1 MAEQWPFIWL
11 IDSEPAVYAA
21 CAAAIQAA
29 YPGAAVRL
37 VQDHAAAP
45 FAPTPDFIVLD
56 HRVESD
62 PLVRIRQLHAR
73 FPATP
78 ILALL
83 PVERDDLAAAALA
96 AGAADYLMKTP
107 RVHLRLPLLIDAHL
121 QRRAERQQLAAS
133 RQEYRHLFDNAP
145 IGLFRCS
152 PAGELLAVNPMFAA
166 TLGAETRCTLIG
178 QPITAFYCDPN
189 DAQPWHA
196 AEQQG
201 GSPITGE
208 IQMRRCDGVT
218 IWVRLRADAVAD
230 PATNS
235 TFYEG
240 FLEEISQ
247 QRLTEAALR
256 ASEAKLR
263 LIFEHAFDGISIY
276 EELPETGSRRLLEC
290 NERYAEISGFSRE
303 TLMQIGNT
311 STVQEKM
318 GRVFTRAENLLIRQ
332 SKTPYRGFFSW
343 QRPDGKPNVVE
354 YTAAP
359 IDVAGRPLT
368 IGIDRDI
375 TQLVE
380 VQETALR
387 RAAHLEALNSVIAA
401 SAAAVTIPELLE
413 QTAQQLVAA
422 LQAESA
428 VLCVQDAIAA
438 VGVPD
443 AAVHDWA
450 QAIQEDHTLTA
461 QPGADGASHQL
472 LSAPIVHAGRRVGG
486 FVVAAK
492 QDATWLEDVLALADS
507 VGRTIGAAVG
517 RLQLLSAERERQQRS
532 EEHGRLAA
540 VGQLAAG
547 IAHDFN
553 NILAVILL
561 LAQLTRQEKTISEKA
576 RSRLQTIIEQTQYA
590 AELVRQILDFSRQS
604 SLTRTRGNLATLL
617 DETAA
622 LLRRTLPE
630 NIQIVAAHTDA
641 DFTIEADFP
650 RLKQVLL
657 NLAVNAQDAMPTGG
671 VLGLHLE
678 RIHCAPAETPP
689 LVTLHPGDWFKLTV
703 TDTGVGIAAHVLPR
717 IFEPFFTTK
726 EVGKGTGLG
735 LAQAY
740 GIVKQHAGE
749 IAVESRELNGTRFTI
764 YLPAPETQR
773 ITIFAPS
780 ASSPVRTQSTLL
792 YVEDDAVLRGA
803 VCDVLESQG
812 YRVLTAGNGEE
823 ALTQYGELLA
833 EVDLVITDLS
843 LDGMSGLDL
852 HHSLRQRQPRIR
864 TLIVSGYPDQ
874 AGKTQ
879 AGRITERADGIV
891 GWLQKPVSLPELLAA
906 IQQAL
911 PASRG

>member
-1 MAEQWPFIWL
+1 MEEQWPSIWL
-11 IDSEPAVYAA
+11 IDSEPAVFEA
-21 CAAAIQAA
+21 CAAAMQAA
-29 YPGAAVRL
+29 RPGAVVRL
-37 VQDHAAAP
+37 VQDLAAAS
-45 FAPTPDFIVLD
+45 FDPTPDFIVLD
-56 HRVESD
+56 NKVGAD
-62 PLVRIRQLHAR
+62 LLVRIRQLRAR
-73 FPATP
+73 YPATLL
-78 ILALL
+78 LALI
-83 PVERDDLAAAALA
+83 PVEHDDLAAAALA

-121 QRRAERQQLAAS
+121 QRRTERQQLTAS
-133 RQEYRHLFDNAP
+133 QQEYRHLFDNAP

-152 PAGELLAVNPMFAA
+152 AEGELLAVNPMFA
-166 TLGAETRCTLIG
+166 TILGAETHCQLVG
-178 QPITAFYCDPN
+178 QPITAFYCDPA
-189 DAQPWHA
+189 DAQPWLTA
-196 AEQQG
+196 RQQG
-201 GSPITGE
+201 SPPITGE
-208 IQMRRCDGVT
+208 IQMRRCDGVE
-218 IWVRLRADAVAD
+218 IWVRLRADAVSD
-230 PATNS
+230 ATANS
-235 TFYEG
+235 TCYEG
-240 FLEEISQ
+240 ILEEVSQ

-263 LIFEHAFDGISIY
+263 LIFEHAFDGISIH
-276 EELPETGSRRLLEC
+276 EELPETGTRRLLEC

-303 TLMQIGNT
+303 ALMAIGNT
-311 STVQEKM
+311 SAVQEKV

-332 SKTPYRGFFSW
+332 NKIPYRGFFSW

-375 TQLVE
+375 TEFVQM
-380 VQETALR
+380 QETALR

-401 SAAAVTIPELLE
+401 SAAAATIPELLE
-413 QTAQQLVAA
+413 QTTQQLVTA
-422 LQAESA
+422 LRAESA
-428 VLCVQDAIAA
+428 VLYVQEAVAA

-443 AAVHDWA
+443 AVVHSWT

-461 QPGADGASHQL
+461 QLRATSASDQF
-472 LSAPIVHAGRRVGG
+472 LSAPIVHEGRRVGG
-486 FVVAAK
+486 FVVVAR
-492 QDATWLEDVLALADS
+492 QDAAWPEDVLALADS

-517 RLQLLSAERERQQRS
+517 RLQSLNAERERQQRS

-561 LAQLTRQEKTISEKA
+561 LAQLTHQEKTLSEKA

-604 SLTRTRGNLATLL
+604 SLTRTQGNLATLL
-617 DETAA
+617 DETAT

-630 NIQIVAAHTDA
+630 NIQIVAAHTAA
-641 DFTIEADFP
+641 DFTFEADFP

-671 VLGLHLE
+671 VLGLHLA
-678 RIHCAPAETPP
+678 RIHCAPGETPP
-689 LVTLHPGDWFKLTV
+689 LATLHPGDWFKLTV
-703 TDTGVGIAAHVLPR
+703 TDTGVGIPAHVLPR

-749 IAVESRELNGTRFTI
+749 IAVESRELKGTRFTI
-764 YLPAPETQR
+764 YLPAPKTQR
-773 ITIFAPS
+773 VTLFAPS
-780 ASSPVRTQSTLL
+780 TSSGVRAQPTLL
-792 YVEDDAVLRGA
+792 YVEDDAVLRTA

-812 YRVLTAGNGEE
+812 YRVLAAGNGEE
-823 ALTQYGELLA
+823 ALTQHGEALA
-833 EVDLVITDLS
+833 KVDLVITDLS
-843 LDGMSGLDL
+843 LNGMNGLDL
-852 HHSLRQRQPRIR
+852 HHSLRQRQPLIR

-874 AGKTQ
+874 AESVAGQ
-879 AGRITERADGIV
+879 AEGIV

-911 PASRG
+911 TASQGS